1 MSKGIKANKKNI
13 WVLGATGYVGQL
25 VSKRLFSERLEG
37 NWSGQLIT
45 MGSRRLLPWLMER
58 TNFFLHPLAE
68 IPVQLIQKHP
78 PTELFHCARMAGN
91 SDRSRKKAAR
101 KGHNANQRLLSLLQ
115 REAPTCTL
123 VYCSGTLMYG
133 NTNGVIDESAPL
145 RPIAYARAYE
155 YAERPWTEASALGEM
170 DVRIARPA
178 WILGPDSW
186 FEHFFYRPAMREGKV
201 PVYGDGTQRMSII
214 SVEDCAGQLV
224 HLMRQGVRNQHA
236 NLYGFEPVT
245 QREFAQWVAELLG
258 LETADVSAADI
269 TKKHGATVFEALT
282 SNTPVMTKHTAWRES
297 YAPVHT
303 DLKELIQQTIS
314 QLQAAD

>member
-1 MSKGIKANKKNI
+1 
-13 WVLGATGYVGQL
+13 
-25 VSKRLFSERLEG
+25 
-37 NWSGQLIT
+37 
-45 MGSRRLLPWLMER
+45 
-58 TNFFLHPLAE
+58 
-68 IPVQLIQKHP
+68 
-78 PTELFHCARMAGN
+78 
-91 SDRSRKKAAR
+91 
-101 KGHNANQRLLSLLQ
+101 
-115 REAPTCTL
+115 
-123 VYCSGTLMYG
+123 
-133 NTNGVIDESAPL
+133 
-145 RPIAYARAYE
+145 
-155 YAERPWTEASALGEM
+155 
-170 DVRIARPA
+170 
-178 WILGPDSW
+178 
-186 FEHFFYRPAMREGKV
+186 
-201 PVYGDGTQRMSII
+201 
-214 SVEDCAGQLV
+214 LV